1 MKIKEGF
8 VLRKIG
14 DKDVVI
20 GEGLDQIN
28 FNKIIALNSSAAN
41 LWRALAIK
49 DFSEEDAIDFLEN
62 YYQIDHQIAEKDAK
76 GHEEVSEIS
85 SAMEQ
90 MQR

>member
-62 YYQIDHQIAEKDAK
+62 YYQIDHQLAEKDAK
-76 GHEEVSEIS
+76 AILEKWKSVGLIS
-85 SAMEQ
+85 D
-90 MQR
+90 

>member
-28 FNKIIALNSSAAN
+28 FNKIIALYSSAAN

-76 GHEEVSEIS
+76 AILEKWKSVGLIS
-85 SAMEQ
+85 D
-90 MQR
+90 

>member
-41 LWRALAIK
+41 LWRALMIK
-49 DFSEEDAIDFLEN
+49 EFTEEDAIDFLEN
-62 YYQIDHQIAEKDAK
+62 YYQIDHKIAERDAK
-76 GHEEVSEIS
+76 VILEKWESLGLIS
-85 SAMEQ
+85 KD
-90 MQR
+90 

>member
-49 DFSEEDAIDFLEN
+49 DFSEEDADAGVEAAAADLLRIDALAVVGAGVVAGCDADG
-62 YYQIDHQIAEKDAK
+62 IEK
-76 GHEEVSEIS
+76 V
-85 SAMEQ
+85 
-90 MQR
+90 

>member
-41 LWRALAIK
+41 LWRTLAIK

-76 GHEEVSEIS
+76 AILEKWKSVGLIS
-85 SAMEQ
+85 D
-90 MQR
+90 

>member
-41 LWRALAIK
+41 LWRGLAIK

-76 GHEEVSEIS
+76 AILEKWKSVGLIS
-85 SAMEQ
+85 D
-90 MQR
+90 

>member
-41 LWRALAIK
+41 LWRALSIK

-62 YYQIDHQIAEKDAK
+62 YYQIDHQIAERDAK
-76 GHEEVSEIS
+76 GILEKWKSVGLIS
-85 SAMEQ
+85 D
-90 MQR
+90 

>member
-41 LWRALAIK
+41 LWRARAIK
-49 DFSEEDAIDFLEN
+49 VFSEEDAIDFLEN

-76 GHEEVSEIS
+76 AILEKWKSVGLIS
-85 SAMEQ
+85 D
-90 MQR
+90 

>member
-76 GHEEVSEIS
+76 AILDKWKSVGLIS
-85 SAMEQ
+85 D
-90 MQR
+90 

>member
-76 GHEEVSEIS
+76 AILEKWKSVGLIS
-85 SAMEQ
+85 D
-90 MQR
+90 

>member
-14 DKDVVI
+14 DKVVVI

-76 GHEEVSEIS
+76 AILEKWKSVGLIS
-85 SAMEQ
+85 D
-90 MQR
+90 

>member
-49 DFSEEDAIDFLEN
+49 DFSEEDAIDFLKN

-76 GHEEVSEIS
+76 AILEKWKSVGLIS
-85 SAMEQ
+85 D
-90 MQR
+90 